1 MPKAPEKVKGHY
13 LELRGLVEALT
24 IALNRM
30 DGAQME
36 EAAQWAGTVTLKDGR
51 VVNTGVFA
59 RVREKTT
66 KAPF

>member
-1 MPKAPEKVKGHY
+1 
-13 LELRGLVEALT
+13 ALT